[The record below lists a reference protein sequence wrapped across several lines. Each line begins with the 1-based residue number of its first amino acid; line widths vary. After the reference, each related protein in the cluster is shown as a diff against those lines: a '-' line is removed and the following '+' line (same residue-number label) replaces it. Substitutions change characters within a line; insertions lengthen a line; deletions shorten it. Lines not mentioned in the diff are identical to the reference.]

1 MRTPGEQRSRW
12 WSRSRGLPGSAYGS
26 WVASLNAGP
35 GRPPRI
41 LAWAATPDGVC
52 IGTSGALSFQAPD
65 SGTHE
70 GTEDGDGA
78 EGGAGEGTGWR
89 HVGWHE
95 IERGGWDAETRRLT
109 WSGYDGEPD
118 GVALVEPGRLPELFR
133 ERVAASIAVE
143 KFVALVGERGVVIT
157 ARRDLGSPGAITW
170 HSSLTR
176 GLTWE
181 RDGVR
186 EAVDGAVAE
195 LRTEYDLG

>member
-26 WVASLNAGP
+26 WLASLSVEP
-35 GRPPRI
+35 GHPPRI

-52 IGTSGALSFQAPD
+52 IGTPGTLSFQLPD
-65 SGTHE
+65 NVTDEGIGD
-70 GTEDGDGA
+70 GTED
-78 EGGAGEGTGWR
+78 GTGWR

-118 GVALVEPGRLPELFR
+118 AVALEVPGRLPELFR

-181 RDGVR
+181 RDGVG
-186 EAVDGAVAE
+186 EAVDRAVAE